1 MMHLQF
7 DRIKKAV
14 RILWHCPCGAASTE
28 WKIPFVQLWRGKIG
42 NTDSDVH
49 QCLV

>member
-7 DRIKKAV
+7 DRTKKV
-14 RILWHCPCGAASTE
+14 FRVLWHCPCGAVSTK
-28 WKIPFVQLWRGKIG
+28 WKIPFVQLWRRKIW

-49 QCLV
+49 QWLV

>member
-7 DRIKKAV
+7 DRTEKAV
-14 RILWHCPCGAASTE
+14 RVLWHCPCRAVSTK
-28 WKIPFVQLWRGKIG
+28 WKIPFVQLRREKFG

-49 QCLV
+49 QFSL

>member
-1 MMHLQF
+1 MMHFQF
-7 DRIKKAV
+7 ERTEKAV
-14 RILWHCPCGAASTE
+14 RVLWCCPCEAVSTKR
-28 WKIPFVQLWRGKIG
+28 KIPFVQLQRGKMG